1 MSSWGV
7 EFDPVDVQADAV
19 AREEMVRLGIPR
31 PPGVALGDRVV
42 HGWNPDGYAALLGV
56 KYHAA
61 RRFSP
66 AELAS
71 RLDRVLES
79 AQALVARFDARQMDH
94 VPPERKRTLRDLAFH
109 VFRLSLGFVD
119 AVDRAELPESV
130 YEERAPGELVTG
142 GDVARY
148 GALVRARLSGWFQGA
163 GADEYERT
171 VQTYYG
177 PQAADD
183 LLERTTW
190 HAGQHLRQL
199 YVLAERLKVP
209 TPGPLPAH
217 LFKDLPIP
225 DAIW

>member
-1 MSSWGV
+1 
-7 EFDPVDVQADAV
+7 VDVQADSV

-31 PPGVALGDRVV
+31 PPGVALGGRVV
-42 HGWNPDGYAALLGV
+42 HGWNPEGYAALLGV
-56 KYHAA
+56 AYRAA
-61 RRFSP
+61 VRFSP
-66 AELAS
+66 AELAL

-79 AQALVARFDARQMDH
+79 AQRLVERFDARALDH
-94 VPPERKRTLRDLAFH
+94 VPPERKRTLRDLTFH
-109 VFRLSLGFVD
+109 VFRVALSFID
-119 AVDRAELPESV
+119 AVDRAELPESWF
-130 YEERAPGELVTG
+130 EERAPEDFVSG

-163 GADEYERT
+163 GADDYRRT

-199 YVLAERLKVP
+199 YVLAERLGV
-209 TPGPLPAH
+209 TPPAPMPADALAGLPLPE
-217 LFKDLPIP
+217 
-225 DAIW
+225 AIW

>member
-1 MSSWGV
+1 
-7 EFDPVDVQADAV
+7 
-19 AREEMVRLGIPR
+19 MVRLGIPR

-56 KYHAA
+56 KYQAA

-71 RLDRVLES
+71 RLDRVLEA
-79 AQALVARFDARQMDH
+79 AQKLTERFDAQEMDH

-109 VFRLSLGFVD
+109 VFRLSLGFID

-130 YEERAPGELVTG
+130 YEERAPKELVTG

-163 GADEYERT
+163 GADEYQRT
-171 VQTYYG
+171 VETYYG

-199 YVLAERLKVP
+199 YVLAERLRV
-209 TPGPLPAH
+209 TPPAPIPMDALAGLPLPEA
-217 LFKDLPIP
+217 L
-225 DAIW
+225 W